1 MDKTPNNNKNKKS
14 NLNKLN
20 KKKKSET
27 SLNENIDSIIINELN
42 ENKISSNT
50 ADTKSYIKK

>member
-14 NLNKLN
+14 NENKIN

>member
-50 ADTKSYIKK
+50 ADTKSYIKN